1 MARPGDGEDLAGN
14 ATAAGELIHISHD
27 ARRPPTWPAADRVTH
42 MRRIGLTGGIGSGK
56 STVADLFEELGAY
69 VIDAD
74 AVAREVVAVGTDGL
88 RALVDA
94 FGPEI
99 LQPDGSLDRP
109 RLADIVF
116 ADTTA
121 RATLNAITHPR
132 IAARTAELISAL
144 PAQAVL
150 IHDVPLLVELG
161 MQENYDFVVVVDAPD
176 DVRLDRLV
184 ARGHTLED
192 AAARIAAQAPRD
204 VRLAAADL
212 VIENSGSLA
221 ELRRQVAAAWPDV
234 AGQ

>member
-121 RATLNAITHPR
+121 RATLNLAVSTERTGPQVRIDLQRGVGARDHEQPAHGLRPPR
-132 IAARTAELISAL
+132 WQSARKSTPTSSRTMTSR
-144 PAQAVL
+144 PT
-150 IHDVPLLVELG
+150 
-161 MQENYDFVVVVDAPD
+161 FSRSW
-176 DVRLDRLV
+176 VRM
-184 ARGHTLED
+184 
-192 AAARIAAQAPRD
+192 
-204 VRLAAADL
+204 
-212 VIENSGSLA
+212 
-221 ELRRQVAAAWPDV
+221 
-234 AGQ
+234 